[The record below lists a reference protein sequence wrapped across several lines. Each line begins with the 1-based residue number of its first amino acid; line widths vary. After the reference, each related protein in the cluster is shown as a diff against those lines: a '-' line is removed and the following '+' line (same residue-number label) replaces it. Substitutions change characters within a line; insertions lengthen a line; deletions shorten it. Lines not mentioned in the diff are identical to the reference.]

1 MRPVPVPEKK
11 MPALPGN
18 ITLRPLQ
25 EPDEE
30 FSYRVYAHTR
40 DEEMALVNWDA
51 VQKEAFLRMQFN
63 AQRFHYHTYSPQA
76 EWCVVEVDGAAVGRL
91 IVDRSGA
98 NQIALMD
105 IALLPEFRGR
115 GIGTYLLQNLLDEA
129 RAAGKSIRLYVED
142 FNPAVHLYQ
151 RLGFRFTGTETG
163 IYKEMIW
170 P

>member
-1 MRPVPVPEKK
+1 

-40 DEEMALVNWDA
+40 DDEMALVNWDA

-63 AQRFHYHTYSPQA
+63 AQRFHYRTYSPQA
-76 EWCVVEVDGAAVGRL
+76 EWCVVEVDGIAAGRL
-91 IVDRSGA
+91 VVDRSGA
-98 NQIALMD
+98 NLIALMD

-115 GIGTYLLQNLLDEA
+115 GAGTQLTQALLAEA
-129 RAAGKSIRLYVED
+129 RAAGKSVRLHVED